1 MSSNLP
7 DLVGLAF
14 AAGLVAALN
23 PCGFA
28 MLPAYLTF
36 VVSGAE
42 HSRPAA
48 VGRAAMATLAM
59 TAGFVAVFAAF
70 GLLAV
75 SIASTLQRY
84 LPAVTVVVG
93 VALVVA
99 GICLLCGRDLGVAV
113 AGRFERAPTARLGSM
128 FGYGVAYAVA
138 SLSCT
143 VGPFL
148 AVTAT
153 ATRTGSHGE
162 AIVVYGAYAAGFA
175 LVVGTLAVAAAF
187 MSAALSTRLRNA
199 MPVINR
205 IGGAL
210 VILVGLYV
218 AYYGIYELRLFHGD
232 GPPDDTVISAAGRLQ
247 SAVADWVNGHGG
259 WPWVLA
265 LAVLSAVAVVW
276 AWRRRACRR

>member
-1 MSSNLP
+1 MSSDLP

-42 HSRPAA
+42 RSRPAA
-48 VGRAAMATLAM
+48 VGRAAMATVAM
-59 TAGFVAVFAAF
+59 TAGFVAVFATF
-70 GLLAV
+70 GLLAA
-75 SIASTLQRY
+75 SIASTVQRY
-84 LPAVTVVVG
+84 IPAVTVVVG
-93 VALVVA
+93 VALLGA
-99 GICLLCGRDLGVAV
+99 GLWMLSGRSLGLAV
-113 AGRFERAPTARLGSM
+113 PGGFERAPTARLGSM
-128 FGYGVAYAVA
+128 FGYGAAYAVA

-148 AVTAT
+148 AVTAS
-153 ATRTGSHGE
+153 ATRIDSHGD

-187 MSAALSTRLRNA
+187 TSAALSARLRHLL
-199 MPVINR
+199 PVINR
-205 IGGAL
+205 IGGTL
-210 VILVGLYV
+210 VIIVGLYV
-218 AYYGIYELRLFHGD
+218 AYYGIYELRLFHGNGSPED
-232 GPPDDTVISAAGRLQ
+232 AVISAAGRLQ
-247 SAVADWVNGHGG
+247 SVLAGWVNGHGG

-265 LAVLSAVAVVW
+265 LSVLAALAVGL
-276 AWRRRACRR
+276 AWRRRARSR

>member
-1 MSSNLP
+1 MSSDLP

-42 HSRPAA
+42 RSRPAA
-48 VGRAAMATLAM
+48 VGRAAMATVAM
-59 TAGFVAVFAAF
+59 TAGFVAVFATF
-70 GLLAV
+70 GLLAA
-75 SIASTLQRY
+75 SIASTVQRY
-84 LPAVTVVVG
+84 IPAVTVVVG
-93 VALVVA
+93 VALLGA
-99 GICLLCGRDLGVAV
+99 GLWMLSGRSLGLAV
-113 AGRFERAPTARLGSM
+113 PGGFERAPTARLGSM
-128 FGYGVAYAVA
+128 FGYGAAYAVA

-148 AVTAT
+148 AVTAS
-153 ATRTGSHGE
+153 ATRTDTHGD

-187 MSAALSTRLRNA
+187 TSAALSARLRHLL
-199 MPVINR
+199 PVINR
-205 IGGAL
+205 IGGTL
-210 VILVGLYV
+210 VIIVGLYV
-218 AYYGIYELRLFHGD
+218 AYYGIYELRLFHGNGSPED
-232 GPPDDTVISAAGRLQ
+232 AVISAAGRLQ
-247 SAVADWVNGHGG
+247 SVLAGWVNGHGG

-265 LAVLSAVAVVW
+265 LSVLAALAVGL
-276 AWRRRACRR
+276 AWRRRARSR

>member
-1 MSSNLP
+1 
-7 DLVGLAF
+7 
-14 AAGLVAALN
+14 
-23 PCGFA
+23 

-42 HSRPAA
+42 HRPTRA
-48 VGRAAMATLAM
+48 VGRAAMVTVAM
-59 TAGFVAVFAAF
+59 TAGFVAVFAVF

-75 SIASTLQRY
+75 SIAVDVQRY

-99 GICLLCGRDLGVAV
+99 GICLLAAAGTGRSGS
-113 AGRFERAPTARLGSM
+113 RALREGARPTRLGSM

-153 ATRTGSHGE
+153 AREAARRRSHRGLWRLCCG
-162 AIVVYGAYAAGFA
+162 IRAGGRDA
-175 LVVGTLAVAAAF
+175 GRCSRVQ
-187 MSAALSTRLRNA
+187 SAALSTRLRNA

>member
-1 MSSNLP
+1 MSSDLP

-42 HSRPAA
+42 RSRPAA
-48 VGRAAMATLAM
+48 VGRAAMATVAM
-59 TAGFVAVFAAF
+59 TAGFVAVFATF
-70 GLLAV
+70 GLLAA
-75 SIASTLQRY
+75 SIASTVQRY
-84 LPAVTVVVG
+84 IPAVTVVVG
-93 VALVVA
+93 VALLVA
-99 GICLLCGRDLGVAV
+99 GLWMLSGRSLGLAV
-113 AGRFERAPTARLGSM
+113 PGGFERAPTARLGSM
-128 FGYGVAYAVA
+128 FGYGAAYAVA

-148 AVTAT
+148 AVTAS
-153 ATRTGSHGE
+153 ATRTDTHGD

-187 MSAALSTRLRNA
+187 TSAALSARLRHLL
-199 MPVINR
+199 PVINR
-205 IGGAL
+205 IGGTL
-210 VILVGLYV
+210 VIIVGLYV
-218 AYYGIYELRLFHGD
+218 AYYGIYELRLFHGNGSPED
-232 GPPDDTVISAAGRLQ
+232 AVISAAGRLQ
-247 SAVADWVNGHGG
+247 SVLAGWVNGHGG

-265 LAVLSAVAVVW
+265 LSVLAALAVGL
-276 AWRRRACRR
+276 AWRRRARSR

>member
-1 MSSNLP
+1 MSSDLP

-42 HSRPAA
+42 RSRPAA
-48 VGRAAMATLAM
+48 VGRAAMATVAM
-59 TAGFVAVFAAF
+59 TAGFVAVFATF
-70 GLLAV
+70 GLLAA
-75 SIASTLQRY
+75 SIASTVQRY
-84 LPAVTVVVG
+84 IPAVTVVVG
-93 VALVVA
+93 VALLGA
-99 GICLLCGRDLGVAV
+99 GLWMLSGRSLGLAV
-113 AGRFERAPTARLGSM
+113 PGGFERAPTARLGSM
-128 FGYGVAYAVA
+128 FGYGAAYAVA

-148 AVTAT
+148 AVTAS
-153 ATRTGSHGE
+153 ATRTDTHGD

-187 MSAALSTRLRNA
+187 TSAALSARLRHLL
-199 MPVINR
+199 PVINR
-205 IGGAL
+205 IGGTL
-210 VILVGLYV
+210 VIIVGLYV
-218 AYYGIYELRLFHGD
+218 AYYGIYELRLFHGNGSPED
-232 GPPDDTVISAAGRLQ
+232 AVISAAGRLQ
-247 SAVADWVNGHGG
+247 SVLAGWVHGHGG

-265 LAVLSAVAVVW
+265 LAVLAALAVGL
-276 AWRRRACRR
+276 AWRRRARSR